1 MIAKTYNINGNRML
15 FLSIGFLILTI
26 ASCETWENRDSINA
40 AVWADDGTK
49 LAYIL
54 SEYEGKDVYPAGS
67 DIRNQ
72 KFKVIHRTES
82 SPDISDITPF
92 ISGNAIML
100 FYMKTM
106 NYILVGLE
114 EGDFYMYSLDGTL
127 IKNFNLRFDSACR
140 DRIGDFQRRL
150 VVPSPNGRFLL
161 RLETASN
168 CTVEASFFHFE
179 NNSLDSLRTITL
191 PFIDYSTFSW
201 VNNSTI
207 IIDAC
212 TEFCGDENYLLQ
224 ITGNPEK
231 LSSERNYSACLYVQ
245 TSSSFIRSDGKVIDI
260 SNNKIAFGQVGEGSF
275 LDMNVNREWY
285 NVGCSL
291 FLDEN

>member
-1 MIAKTYNINGNRML
+1 MLVLNSKLNGL
-15 FLSIGFLILTI
+15 KHSLLAIGLVILSLT
-26 ASCETWENRDSINA
+26 SCATWESRDSINA
-40 AVWADDGTK
+40 AVWADDGTE

-54 SEYEGKDVYPAGS
+54 SEYEGKDNYPAGS

-72 KFKVIHRTES
+72 KFKVIRRTEA
-82 SPDISDITPF
+82 SPEISDLTSF
-92 ISGNAIML
+92 ISGNANQL

-114 EGDFYMYSLDGTL
+114 EGDFYMYSLDGKL
-127 IKNFNLRFDSACR
+127 IKNFTVKSGSACR

-150 VVPSPNGRFLL
+150 VVPSPDGKFLL

-168 CTVEASFFHFE
+168 CTVQATFFRYE
-179 NNSLDSLRTITL
+179 NAVLDSIRSVTL
-191 PFIDYSTFSW
+191 PMIDFSSYSW
-201 VNNSTI
+201 LNKSTV

-212 TEFCGDENYLLQ
+212 NEFCGSEQYLLQ
-224 ITGNPEK
+224 LYGNPEK
-231 LSSERNYSACLYVQ
+231 LSPDRNYSACLFVQ
-245 TSSSFIRSDGKVIDI
+245 TSSSYIRSDGKVIDI
-260 SNNKIAFGQVGEGSF
+260 STDKITFGQIGEGSF
-275 LDMNVNREWY
+275 SDLNVTKESY